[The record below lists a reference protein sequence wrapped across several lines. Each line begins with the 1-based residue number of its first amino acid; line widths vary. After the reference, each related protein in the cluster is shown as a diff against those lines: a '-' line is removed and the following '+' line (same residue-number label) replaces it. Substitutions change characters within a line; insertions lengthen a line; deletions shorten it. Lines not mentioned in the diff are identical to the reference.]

1 MELELS
7 PLRKAVKCL
16 DGALNIVHDLEII
29 SKLDLATK
37 NLLRAGVIQNFEVTY
52 ELCWKFMKRYLEI
65 NMGSQYVDGIHRKEL
80 FRLAAEHHLIKDVE
94 AWFDY
99 NKARNLTS
107 HTYREE
113 YANDVFHSA
122 EKFLIDA
129 GFLLDALEA
138 RND

>member
-1 MELELS
+1 MIELS
-7 PLRKAVKCL
+7 PLRKAIKCL
-16 DGALNIVHDLEII
+16 DDSLKIVHNPEFI
-29 SKLDLATK
+29 SNLDLAVK
-37 NLLRAGVIQNFEVTY
+37 DLLKAGVIQNFKVTY

-65 NMGSQYVDGIHRKEL
+65 NIGSQYIDGIHRKEL
-80 FRLAAEHHLIKDVE
+80 YRLAAEHHLIKEVE

-113 YANDVFHSA
+113 YANDVFQSA
-122 EKFLIDA
+122 EKFLTDA
-129 GFLLDALEA
+129 GFLLSALEA